1 MMQKICCD
9 ANDASDNYLKTSE
22 GLWQYYRGNPNDNI
36 VNSELFRLHIRITG
50 TNPAVANVKGI
61 KISLPFKYLSNF
73 LRTLVEPLIN
83 C

>member
-36 VNSELFRLHIRITG
+36 VNSELFRLNIRITG
-50 TNPAVANVKGI
+50 TNPAADNVKGI
-61 KISLPFKYLSNF
+61 KISLSFKYLSNF

>member
-9 ANDASDNYLKTSE
+9 TNDASDNYLKTSE

-36 VNSELFRLHIRITG
+36 VNSELFRLNIRITG
-50 TNPAVANVKGI
+50 TNPAADNVKGI
-61 KISLPFKYLSNF
+61 KISLSFKYLSNF

>member
-1 MMQKICCD
+1 MQKICCD

-36 VNSELFRLHIRITG
+36 VNSELFRLNIRITG
-50 TNPAVANVKGI
+50 TNPAADNVKGI
-61 KISLPFKYLSNF
+61 KISLSFKYLSNF

>member
-1 MMQKICCD
+1 MQKICCD

-22 GLWQYYRGNPNDNI
+22 GLWQYYRDDPNDNI
-36 VNSELFRLHIRITG
+36 VNSELFRLNIRITG
-50 TNPAVANVKGI
+50 TNPAADNVKGI
-61 KISLPFKYLSNF
+61 KISLSFKYLSNF